1 MMSFRYKLR
10 CEKIQAIVFAKDKDI
25 KELEAKIFSLE
36 TRAVAV
42 KDQNKSLKLA
52 MKIVLQE
59 NETEVSTKGEN
70 DDC

>member
-1 MMSFRYKLR
+1 M
-10 CEKIQAIVFAKDKDI
+10 CEKIQAIVLAKDKDI

-52 MKIVLQE
+52 MKIELQE
-59 NETEVSTKGEN
+59 NETEIRTKGEN